1 MSQPRKD
8 PKSGQQDA
16 QARMMGQMMLFMP
29 IMFGYITLGLP
40 SGLTLYWTVSNILG
54 MIQQYFITG
63 WGGLGDW
70 FAFLRKPDAASVAV
84 TAAGPSVMPTEP
96 ERQVKRRKRRK

>member
-1 MSQPRKD
+1 V
-8 PKSGQQDA
+8 
-16 QARMMGQMMLFMP
+16 
-29 IMFGYITLGLP
+29 P

-63 WGGLGDW
+63 WGGLADW
-70 FAFLRKPDAASVAV
+70 FAFLRKPEPAGAVAMTAASP
-84 TAAGPSVMPTEP
+84 AATIEP